1 MRVLILSSGGKDST
15 LALWWA
21 LCQGWT
27 ISSIITVNVEGDD
40 SWMFQ
45 IPATQVTKLQA
56 EAMSIDHHRLL
67 VTGENDIEVEQLGK
81 GLAPLIEF
89 YEIDALVC
97 GALRSE
103 YQRRRLDKMCEEL
116 GIHSFSPLWHH
127 NPEQHMRELLECGME
142 MWIVSVSCDGLNEEW
157 LGRKLDQSSFEEL
170 CSLCDEFRFS
180 IDGEGGEFE
189 TIITSGPHM
198 NGRITFD
205 YETHWFGNRGH
216 IEITDMQLL

>member
-45 IPATQVTKLQA
+45 IPATQITELQA
-56 EAMSIDHHRLL
+56 EDMNIVHHRL
-67 VTGENDIEVEQLGK
+67 VVSGENEIEVDQLSK
-81 GLAPLIEF
+81 GLRPLIES
-89 YEIDALVC
+89 YGVDALVS

-103 YQRRRLDKMCEEL
+103 YQRRRLDAMCEEL

-127 NPEQHMRELLECGME
+127 DPRRHMSELLDCGME

-157 LGRKLDQSSFEEL
+157 LGRKLDNSSFEQLSDL
-170 CSLCDEFRFS
+170 CKEYRFS

-198 NGRITFD
+198 NGKIIFD

-216 IEITDMQLL
+216 IEITDMKLQ